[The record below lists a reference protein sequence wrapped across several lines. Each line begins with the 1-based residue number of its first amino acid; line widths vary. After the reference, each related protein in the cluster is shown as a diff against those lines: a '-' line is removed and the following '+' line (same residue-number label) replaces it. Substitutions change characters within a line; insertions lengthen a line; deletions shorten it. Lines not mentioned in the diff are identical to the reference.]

1 MGPPEAKNDLK
12 HSARD
17 ADHAKGRR
25 GAPWHRKAHTAN
37 SKECRKE
44 HAMEADRVTAA
55 QAARA
60 APVPTT
66 PTRRMRAAVDQAVA
80 VGPSFLRGDIDADHM
95 ANTMVRA
102 VRTYAEHEPVAAGDG
117 VARGAEAQALHEA
130 LAELM
135 ACGAGYLAGRCDA
148 ACVARTMTQMVH
160 EFGPR

>member
-1 MGPPEAKNDLK
+1 MQ
-12 HSARD
+12 
-17 ADHAKGRR
+17 
-25 GAPWHRKAHTAN
+25 AN
-37 SKECRKE
+37 
-44 HAMEADRVTAA
+44 RVVEQ

-66 PTRRMRAAVDQAVA
+66 QAGRMRAAVDQAVG
-80 VGPSFLRGDIDADHM
+80 VGPGFLRGDIDADHM

-102 VRTYAEHEPVAAGDG
+102 VQTYAEHEPHAGGDG

-135 ACGAGYLAGRCDA
+135 ACGSGYLAGRCDA

-160 EFGPR
+160 EFGPH